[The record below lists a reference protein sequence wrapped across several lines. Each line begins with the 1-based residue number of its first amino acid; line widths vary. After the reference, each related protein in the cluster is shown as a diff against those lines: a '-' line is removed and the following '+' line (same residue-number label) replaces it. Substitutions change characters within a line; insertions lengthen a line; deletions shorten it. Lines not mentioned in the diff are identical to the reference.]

1 MPLAFAQCEQD
12 PFSTFCLI
20 YPNTIS
26 KKNGEKIRTFDLAYI
41 RTQNELQMI
50 NWGPSTAFADYK
62 QWGVARGHGSTAGKK
77 TPWKLFDNCL
87 MCANFDLGGKKN
99 PFGWFLHPYNFRTEY
114 PKTTHSVKVASS
126 AY

>member
-1 MPLAFAQCEQD
+1 MHLKSCLLTQESLEQD

-62 QWGVARGHGSTAGKK
+62 Q
-77 TPWKLFDNCL
+77 
-87 MCANFDLGGKKN
+87 
-99 PFGWFLHPYNFRTEY
+99 
-114 PKTTHSVKVASS
+114 
-126 AY
+126 